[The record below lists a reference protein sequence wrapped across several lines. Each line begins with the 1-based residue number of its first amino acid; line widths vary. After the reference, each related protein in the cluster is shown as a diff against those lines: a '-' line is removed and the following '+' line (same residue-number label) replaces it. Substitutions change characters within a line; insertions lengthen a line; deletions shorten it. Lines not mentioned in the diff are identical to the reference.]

1 MSTQKKYRKIDKL
14 SKSILRD
21 LILIKF
27 QRCSLFHCLSSYNSI
42 KEISEREPFR
52 IESIKYKIN
61 LETMDW
67 QNDWFLVFIEERRKY
82 TFPSSFLWTRLL
94 LKGSIR
100 LTFRVIVDGV
110 LFTFKIFLDLN

>member
-1 MSTQKKYRKIDKL
+1 MSHFAIFHSFNNLFCIYFRKCAKGKIGQVSLRFMSTQKKYRKIDKL

-61 LETMDW
+61 LETMNW
-67 QNDWFLVFIEERRKY
+67 QNDWFLVFIEEGK
-82 TFPSSFLWTRLL
+82 
-94 LKGSIR
+94 K
-100 LTFRVIVDGV
+100 
-110 LFTFKIFLDLN
+110 